1 MAIVEVSIVPLG
13 VREKSLSSHVARVLK
28 VVENSNVSY
37 ELTAMGTILS
47 GNLDDIWSVLR
58 KMHEAC
64 FEGEVPRVLTH
75 VKIDDRRDIQATPE
89 QKVQSVLKKLS

>member
-13 VREKSLSSHVARVLK
+13 VQGMSLSSHVARVLK
-28 VVENSNVSY
+28 VVKSSTVSY

-47 GNLDDIWSVLR
+47 GNIDDIWAVLR

-64 FEGEVPRVLTH
+64 FEGEVLRVLTH
-75 VKIDDRRDIQATPE
+75 VKIDDRRDIPATPG

>member
-13 VREKSLSSHVARVLK
+13 LKETSLSSHVARVLK
-28 VVENSNVSY
+28 VVRESSLSY

-47 GNLDDIWSVLR
+47 GDLDEIWIILR

-64 FEGEVPRVLTH
+64 FEGGVARVLTH
-75 VKIDDRRDIQATPE
+75 VKIDDRRDIAANPD
-89 QKVQSVLKKLS
+89 QKIQSVLKKLS

>member
-13 VREKSLSSHVARVLK
+13 LQERSLSRHVARVLK
-28 VVENSNVSY
+28 VVRESHVSY

-47 GNLDDIWSVLR
+47 GDLDEIWVLLR

-64 FEGEVPRVLTH
+64 FEEGVSRVLTQ
-75 VKIDDRRDIQATPE
+75 VRVDDRRDIAASPD
-89 QKVQSVLKKLS
+89 QKVESVRKKL